1 MVNEYHWY
9 PSDGLNNKFNKKD
22 DMKQDEDEDR
32 DWLSK
37 ERKTTL
43 LFCQFC
49 NNKFSRPRMTFKRK
63 ENNKI
68 LRSQTKC
75 FVSNIEPYQK
85 G

>member
-37 ERKTTL
+37 ERKTTRFWGAKQNVL
-43 LFCQFC
+43 YQILNPTKKGSWVSSYFATY
-49 NNKFSRPRMTFKRK
+49 KDLYFSGKA
-63 ENNKI
+63 
-68 LRSQTKC
+68 
-75 FVSNIEPYQK
+75 